1 MKSRE
6 LQEQSGK
13 SRQEEEYL
21 QKKRYVTAQ
30 LVLSLTSL
38 TCGIVGLIVMLV
50 CILS

>member
-1 MKSRE
+1 MKFRESR
-6 LQEQSGK
+6 EQSGK
-13 SRQEEEYL
+13 SRAEEKYL

-38 TCGIVGLIVMLV
+38 TCGIVGLVVMLI

>member
-1 MKSRE
+1 MSLRKLR
-6 LQEQSGK
+6 EQSGK
-13 SRQEEEYL
+13 SRADEKYL

-38 TCGIVGLIVMLV
+38 TCGIVGLIVALI